1 MKKGTIM
8 ITGLVMLALA
18 LSACSTAGAETTS
31 TAVVSGLN
39 ANYQNA
45 LPVEMQLALGT
56 LMLKDTEN
64 ALDAKTAEQLIPLWE
79 AVGSLSGKNGSSPQ
93 EIQALYKQIGD
104 TMTPAQVQ
112 AIAAMQITQQD
123 IPQVAQKLGLDL
135 AAGRNFNQGARPTG
149 QAPSTNGQGG
159 RNFSGGG
166 GGGGFSGGGFGGN
179 GGFPGGGFGGDG
191 GFPGGGGFGQTQQTP
206 NPSARATAQARFANG
221 GGGFS
226 RLSTVW
232 VDAVIKY
239 LQTITQS

>member
-8 ITGLVMLALA
+8 ITGLVLLALA
-18 LSACSTAGAETTS
+18 LSACSTAGAAATS

-45 LPVEMQLALGT
+45 LPVEMQLVLGT
-56 LMLKDTEN
+56 LMLKDTDY
-64 ALDAKTAEQLIPLWE
+64 AIDAKTAEQLIPLWE
-79 AVGSLSGKNGSSPQ
+79 AVRSLSAKNGSSPQ

-104 TMTPAQVQ
+104 TMAPAQVQ
-112 AIAAMQITQQD
+112 AIADLQLTQQD

-159 RNFSGGG
+159 RNSSG

-191 GFPGGGGFGQTQQTP
+191 GFPGGGGFGQAQQTP